1 MVCVQ
6 ECDDPCVVVDGLW
19 LVTLACL
26 CVGVVWYRL
35 AESSFLGLANQR
47 PGAWQIVTDYS

>member
-1 MVCVQ
+1 
-6 ECDDPCVVVDGLW
+6 VVVDGLW

-26 CVGVVWYRL
+26 CVGVIWYRL

-47 PGAWQIVTDYS
+47 PGAWQIVTEYS